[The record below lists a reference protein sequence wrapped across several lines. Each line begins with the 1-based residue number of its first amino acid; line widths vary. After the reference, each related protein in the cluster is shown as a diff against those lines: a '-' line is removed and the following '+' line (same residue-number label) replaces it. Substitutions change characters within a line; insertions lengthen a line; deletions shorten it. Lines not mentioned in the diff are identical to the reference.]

1 MKVLA
6 PIISI
11 FKGTKQRRPVG
22 NQLKTLFLFRRLVL
36 LWMGVISTALMAQPP
51 MSELER
57 DYSAYFSGPQ
67 EAVFLHL
74 NKTHFFKGEHL
85 WYSAY
90 AYDLKDQL
98 PSEATRNAV
107 VAVYNMSGEE
117 LRRQT
122 VNLQEGLGHS
132 QIQIDSTWTDS
143 VYVIRAAS
151 LRAMQNPATGIFE
164 QQIRIIQDP
173 VPGKGSGQTP
183 PDLEVV
189 PEGGAYL
196 SGMRNTS
203 VVRLSGL
210 STFELQGAELWLA
223 NQSGLKV
230 VSGIALNEKG
240 FGKFDFTWEE
250 GKTYILH
257 ARLRDGTEMH
267 SELPRALQTG
277 VGLRLNTLHPEYVHL
292 SILFPGKAFEE
303 PYHWAIHSMGYMDLQ
318 PLDFTEGTGNRIEK
332 RIDRAG
338 IPSGVN
344 AVTIFDSDFRPLAQR
359 LFYNASPRGD
369 LSPELKAEVSRFG
382 RGDSLKVE
390 LAWDG
395 DAPASHSLSISVL
408 PADTKAYTPQHNL
421 ISSFQF
427 KPHLDKGFTREQV
440 SVEESRVGRYEMDL
454 FMAYAGAGNLDWK
467 QVREAPSE
475 RYREEDPLLGYTGR
489 VSDADLTEEN
499 QVWAVT
505 DKGKDA
511 FVIPLDRNKTF
522 EGQSVFYQGDTL
534 RLSLMG
540 RNGRLRQAD
549 VELSWEV
556 PRAWNEAIPSTGG
569 LLFLPPSTSGNTG
582 EGLDFSGD
590 ELQADDPRTIALE
603 QVDVSARRAR
613 NYIPINS
620 ANVVGK
626 PIGLAEIKRS
636 PSLGS
641 YLRTQ
646 GFKVRY
652 YDGRMVPLS
661 RTPVVV
667 KGGIAYIPV
676 PVFLNGMRSE
686 GYDLSMP
693 MSNVASVFFDAKGTS
708 FISVQLRRDNY
719 FIENRERYTN
729 FAVEQGYTRP
739 MPFRNPLSWNTLS
752 DAFEDYGQVHW
763 EPRLRLAADAPA
775 SFSFQDTG
783 QQELLLHIE
792 GMGEDGDLLSRTL
805 LLALPAE

>member
-1 MKVLA
+1 MD
-6 PIISI
+6 
-11 FKGTKQRRPVG
+11 
-22 NQLKTLFLFRRLVL
+22 NQLKTFFLFRRLLL
-36 LWMGVISTALMAQPP
+36 LWLGVHSIPLMAQPP
-51 MSELER
+51 MTELER

-98 PSEATRNAV
+98 PSEATRNTI
-107 VAVYNMSGEE
+107 VAVYSMSGEE

-122 VNLQEGLGHS
+122 VNLQEGVGHS

-143 VYVIRAAS
+143 IYVVRAAS
-151 LRAMQNPATGIFE
+151 LRALQKPTLGIFE
-164 QQIRIIQDP
+164 QQIRIIQDQ
-173 VPGKGSGQTP
+173 VPDGGPEGTQAGTG
-183 PDLEVV
+183 DAAATLEVV
-189 PEGGAYL
+189 SEGGAYI
-196 SGMRNTS
+196 SGMQNTS

-210 STFELQGAELWLA
+210 SAFELRGAELWLA
-223 NQSGLKV
+223 DPTGSKV

-240 FGKFDFTWEE
+240 FGKFDFTWEN
-250 GKTYILH
+250 GQTYFLH
-257 ARLRDGTEMH
+257 ARLKDGTELR
-267 SELPRALQTG
+267 SKLPAALQTG

-292 SILFPGKAFEE
+292 SILFPENAFEE

-318 PLDFTEGTGNRIEK
+318 PLEFTEGTGNRIEK
-332 RIDRAG
+332 RIDRAD

-344 AVTIFDSDFRPLAQR
+344 TVTVFDSEFRPLAQR
-359 LFYNASPRGD
+359 LFYNSYPRMDRSPA
-369 LSPELKAEVSRFG
+369 LKAEVSRIG
-382 RGDSLKVE
+382 ESDSLQIE
-390 LAWDG
+390 LAWEG
-395 DAPASHSLSISVL
+395 DTPASHSLSISVL
-408 PADTKAYTPQHNL
+408 PANTKAYTPQHNL
-421 ISSFQF
+421 ISSFRF
-427 KPHLDKGFTREQV
+427 KPHVDQRFSREQI
-440 SVEESRVGRYEMDL
+440 SVKESRAGRYEMDL
-454 FMAYAGAGNLDWK
+454 FLAHAGEGSLDWN
-467 QVREAPSE
+467 QVREAPPES
-475 RYREEDPLLGYTGR
+475 YRGEDPLLGYTGR
-489 VSDADLTEEN
+489 VSDADLTQEN

-511 FVIPLDRNKTF
+511 FVMPLDRNKTF
-522 EGQSVFYQGDTL
+522 EGQSVFYEGDTL

-540 RNGRLRQAD
+540 RNGRLRQGN
-549 VELSWEV
+549 VELSWNV
-556 PRAWNEAIPSTGG
+556 PRAWSEAIPSTGR
-569 LLFLPPSTSGNTG
+569 LLALPPSTNENSR

-603 QVDVSARRAR
+603 QVDVSAKRAR

-641 YLRTQ
+641 YLRSQ
-646 GFKVRY
+646 GFKVRIFE
-652 YDGRMVPLS
+652 GSLVPLS
-661 RTPVVV
+661 RTPVI
-667 KGGIAYIPV
+667 KYGGPVYVRV
-676 PVFLNGMRSE
+676 PVFVNGMRSD

-693 MSNVASVFFDAKGTS
+693 MSNVASVFYDAKGIS

-729 FAVEQGYTRP
+729 FVVKQGYTRP
-739 MPFRNPLSWNTLS
+739 IPFRNPLSWNTLS

-763 EPRLRLAADAPA
+763 EPRLRLAANTPA
-775 SFSFQDTG
+775 SFTFQDTG

-792 GMGEDGDLLSRTL
+792 GMGVDGDLLSRTL
-805 LLALPAE
+805 LVTLPPE